1 MKNKVFI
8 SFKMHNEF
16 GELTKDY
23 LIAKKLYI
31 ALTEANI
38 DAFFSDVSLLNAA
51 RADYKKKI
59 DDELDEASILVVVA
73 TSAQNV
79 NSNWV
84 RYEWDSFYNDILSD
98 KKKGELLSLIADT
111 QIRDLPRTL
120 RQTQA
125 YEYADDGI
133 QKTVIFVQNYFA
145 QKHLSA
151 KVNHSKK
158 GSSYGYDLGD
168 EKSRLKIQAKD
179 ESKNDFTNISSIFE
193 NFRDDQTLNVLD
205 FGCSMGETT
214 RRIFLPFGKRINL
227 IGVDKFQNCVDEFN
241 EKSTPFHAVCADI
254 DHDDFTDVL
263 LKEMKAQNIK
273 GFHLVY
279 CALSLHHTADT
290 LAALKKLWNLLLPG
304 GYIYIRTCDDG
315 LKIGYPDP
323 NGIIQKLIER
333 TANVDGV
340 SDRFHGRKLYG
351 WLKRAKFIEITGS
364 PFVLNTVDKDVV
376 DRYALFSNTF
386 LWRKNYFKKALDAAA
401 LDGDEDKINKALE
414 DYNWCLEKTEQI
426 EDMFDDLNFY
436 YEYYVT
442 IVTAKKK
449 TIINDNS

>member
-1 MKNKVFI
+1 
-8 SFKMHNEF
+8 MHDEF

-84 RYEWDSFYNDILSD
+84 RYEWDSFYNDILSE

-158 GSSYGYDLGD
+158 GSS
-168 EKSRLKIQAKD
+168 
-179 ESKNDFTNISSIFE
+179 
-193 NFRDDQTLNVLD
+193 
-205 FGCSMGETT
+205 
-214 RRIFLPFGKRINL
+214 
-227 IGVDKFQNCVDEFN
+227 
-241 EKSTPFHAVCADI
+241 
-254 DHDDFTDVL
+254 
-263 LKEMKAQNIK
+263 
-273 GFHLVY
+273 
-279 CALSLHHTADT
+279 
-290 LAALKKLWNLLLPG
+290 
-304 GYIYIRTCDDG
+304 
-315 LKIGYPDP
+315 
-323 NGIIQKLIER
+323 
-333 TANVDGV
+333 
-340 SDRFHGRKLYG
+340 
-351 WLKRAKFIEITGS
+351 
-364 PFVLNTVDKDVV
+364 
-376 DRYALFSNTF
+376 
-386 LWRKNYFKKALDAAA
+386 
-401 LDGDEDKINKALE
+401 
-414 DYNWCLEKTEQI
+414 
-426 EDMFDDLNFY
+426 
-436 YEYYVT
+436 
-442 IVTAKKK
+442 
-449 TIINDNS
+449 